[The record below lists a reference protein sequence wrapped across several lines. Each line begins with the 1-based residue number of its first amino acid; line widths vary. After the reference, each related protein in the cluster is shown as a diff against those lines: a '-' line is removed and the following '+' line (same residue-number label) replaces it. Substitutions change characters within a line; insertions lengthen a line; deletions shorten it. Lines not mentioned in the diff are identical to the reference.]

1 MIIASFPKG
10 SFPENTWTVGTWP
23 AAFIDTTDIQYTE
36 VMEFSLA
43 AILSAGFTVEM
54 PVSAP
59 FTLEMPTVIEIEVYE
74 ELSA

>member
-10 SFPENTWTVGTWP
+10 SFPENSWPVGTWP
-23 AAFIDTTDIQYTE
+23 VAPEGADIQYTE

-43 AILSAGFTVEM
+43 AILSAGFTAEM